1 MSDLQNPGQLREAAR
16 SYNIRHEFRVGD
28 VVEFKPLMQDSSL
41 PMPCVVVALTAP
53 ESTLTATIEDRG
65 SNHYCDEPDIQ
76 CGVMVDEVF
85 AVFAM
90 SSKRL
95 QPYVGD
101 SDGATFSA

>member
-53 ESTLTATIEDRG
+53 ESTLTATIQDWG
-65 SNHYCDEPDIQ
+65 SNHYCDEPNIQ
-76 CGVMVDEVF
+76 CGAMIDGGF

-90 SSKRL
+90 SSSRL

-101 SDGATFSA
+101 SGKATFSA

>member
-16 SYNIRHEFRVGD
+16 SYNSRHEFRVGD
-28 VVEFKPLMQDSSL
+28 VVEFKPLMKDSSM
-41 PMPCVVVALTAP
+41 PTPCVVVALTAP
-53 ESTLTATIEDRG
+53 ESTLTVTLQDWG

-76 CGVMVDEVF
+76 CGAMIGGRF

-90 SSKRL
+90 SSNRL